1 MTIKKDKAEVSS
13 TESENG
19 AFTLESQQGSCDVSI
34 SKAGCL
40 THTVTGV
47 PVGEREVDLGEITLL
62 SGDMNADERINMQ
75 DLRVFLQNFNKT
87 GEKIGEPLTDVNADS
102 KVNMQ
107 DLRVFL
113 QNFNK
118 TAAKDCT
125 ASF

>member
-1 MTIKKDKAEVSS
+1 MDNEDI
-13 TESENG
+13 
-19 AFTLESQQGSCDVSI
+19 
-34 SKAGCL
+34 
-40 THTVTGV
+40 
-47 PVGEREVDLGEITLL
+47 DLGEIELL
-62 SGDMNADERINMQ
+62 AGDMNADEKINMQ

-87 GEKIGEPLTDVNADS
+87 GEKIEEPLTDVNADS

-125 ASF
+125 VSYQ